1 MPEIRRDVET
11 FVLGQVTYHAMSKC
25 EVAEGG
31 LTPEEK
37 DGSVSP
43 TKQGVPGGGGRGGKV
58 LSPMFIDKSLNS
70 CTWVS
75 SGTCVVWREESRQ

>member
-11 FVLGQVTYHAMSKC
+11 FFWGHVTYHAMSKG

-43 TKQGVPGGGGRGGKV
+43 TKQGVPGG
-58 LSPMFIDKSLNS
+58 
-70 CTWVS
+70 
-75 SGTCVVWREESRQ
+75 

>member
-1 MPEIRRDVET
+1 
-11 FVLGQVTYHAMSKC
+11 MSKG

-43 TKQGVPGGGGRGGKV
+43 AKQGVPGGVRERWESAFTNVYRQEFKLLYLGKQWDV
-58 LSPMFIDKSLNS
+58 CRMERRK
-70 CTWVS
+70 
-75 SGTCVVWREESRQ
+75 

>member
-11 FVLGQVTYHAMSKC
+11 FFWGHVTYHAMSKC

-43 TKQGVPGGGGRGGKV
+43 TKQGVPGG
-58 LSPMFIDKSLNS
+58 
-70 CTWVS
+70 
-75 SGTCVVWREESRQ
+75 

>member
-11 FVLGQVTYHAMSKC
+11 FVLGHVTYHAMSKG

-43 TKQGVPGGGGRGGKV
+43 TKQGVPWGVRERWESAFTNVYRQEFKLLYLGKQWDV
-58 LSPMFIDKSLNS
+58 CRMERRK
-70 CTWVS
+70 
-75 SGTCVVWREESRQ
+75 

>member
-11 FVLGQVTYHAMSKC
+11 FVWGQVTYHAMSKG

-43 TKQGVPGGGGRGGKV
+43 TKQGVPWGVGEVG
-58 LSPMFIDKSLNS
+58 MFIDKSF
-70 CTWVS
+70 
-75 SGTCVVWREESRQ
+75 

>member
-1 MPEIRRDVET
+1 MSLIVMIKKAKMVHAWDKEGGWNI
-11 FVLGQVTYHAMSKC
+11 FLGQVTYHAMSKC

-43 TKQGVPGGGGRGGKV
+43 TKQGVPWGVGEVG
-58 LSPMFIDKSLNS
+58 MFIDKSF
-70 CTWVS
+70 
-75 SGTCVVWREESRQ
+75 

>member
-11 FVLGQVTYHAMSKC
+11 FVWGQVTYHAMSEG

-43 TKQGVPGGGGRGGKV
+43 TKQGVPWGVGEVG
-58 LSPMFIDKSLNS
+58 MFIDKSF
-70 CTWVS
+70 
-75 SGTCVVWREESRQ
+75 

>member
-1 MPEIRRDVET
+1 MPEIRRDVKKIW
-11 FVLGQVTYHAMSKC
+11 GQVTYHAMSKG

-43 TKQGVPGGGGRGGKV
+43 TKQGVPGGVEGEVGKCFHQC
-58 LSPMFIDKSLNS
+58 L
-70 CTWVS
+70 
-75 SGTCVVWREESRQ
+75 